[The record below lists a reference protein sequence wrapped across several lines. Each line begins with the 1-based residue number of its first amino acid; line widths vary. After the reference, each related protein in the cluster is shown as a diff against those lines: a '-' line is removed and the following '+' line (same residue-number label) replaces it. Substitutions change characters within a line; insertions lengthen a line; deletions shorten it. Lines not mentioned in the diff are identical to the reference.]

1 MKESK
6 LLLQTQQ
13 RPDSKQTKP
22 IGHAPTAPAGK
33 HGKRMSSLSPFQE
46 KQLIGR
52 TIPRQPLV
60 HPLATHQTHP
70 LTLLS
75 PLQLPRHRRPLPPA
89 PLHIHS
95 HHERQRHRNQD
106 GQKHKRRPNLAVA
119 IRNRA
124 DDSRPENTR
133 PLIRD
138 GIQGVKRSL
147 GARRDEFAEEAAAV
161 AGQATEDEAVEGAER
176 EHFPRLL
183 EAEDAEAADGGD
195 VAEEA
200 VQGDEFEEGEAGDDG
215 LGRAEA
221 EAAGEGGPGEGAE
234 DAGEGGDDVD
244 EGERGGFHLQLGLG
258 EEDGG
263 AGDGGDGVAEEQPGA
278 EEEHDVAE
286 VPRAQDRFP
295 ERAPGVDEVAGP
307 EARTAGKVMGVDGG
321 ESRAGTG
328 SEPDGGWDGKD
339 EPPGTDD
346 EQDEAEGESGGT
358 GGDNDKDGKGLYEH
372 RRGVADADAVG
383 RDLRRKLKFGRS

>member
-1 MKESK
+1 
-6 LLLQTQQ
+6 
-13 RPDSKQTKP
+13 
-22 IGHAPTAPAGK
+22 
-33 HGKRMSSLSPFQE
+33 MSSLNHAR
-46 KQLIGR
+46 KNKRIGR
-52 TIPRQPLV
+52 TIPRQPLI
-60 HPLATHQTHP
+60 PLPAHQRHP
-70 LTLLS
+70 LTLLP

-95 HHERQRHRNQD
+95 HHERQRHRDQD
-106 GQKHKRRPNLAVA
+106 GQKHKRRPDLAVA

-124 DDSRPENTR
+124 NDSGPENTR
-133 PLIRD
+133 PLIRN

-161 AGQATEDEAVEGAER
+161 AGQATKDEAVEGAER
-176 EHFPRLL
+176 EHFPGLL

-200 VQGDEFEEGEAGDDG
+200 VEGDEFEEGEAGDNG
-215 LGRAEA
+215 LGGAEA
-221 EAAGEGGPGEGAE
+221 EVAGEGGPGEGAE

-244 EGERGGFHLQLGLG
+244 EGERGGLHLQLRLG

-278 EEEHDVAE
+278 EEEDDVAE
-286 VPRAQDRFP
+286 VSGPQDGFA
-295 ERAPGVDEVAGP
+295 ERAPGVDDVAGP
-307 EARTAGKVMGVDGG
+307 GAGAVVRVIRVGG
-321 ESRAGTG
+321 REGGAGTG

-346 EQDEAEGESGGT
+346 E
-358 GGDNDKDGKGLYEH
+358 
-372 RRGVADADAVG
+372 
-383 RDLRRKLKFGRS
+383 